1 MSLQDTDHQVRNT
14 IQAYIELTKPGITR
28 MIVLTAAAGYYLAI
42 DMHFEEF
49 FSSGI
54 LISNFLIAMIGT
66 MFTSAGSCVLNNVM
80 EVEYDKSMKRTAKR
94 ALPSGLISQ
103 KSALIY
109 GILLSIVG
117 AGLLFMWINTLTAI
131 LSVITIVS
139 YVLLY
144 TPLKRKTKLSLYV
157 GALPGALPALGGWTA
172 FTNSIDFPGL
182 LFFAVLLFWQ
192 IPHFLALAWIY
203 RVDYEQAGFKMH
215 TEGGESTAKTI
226 ALLSIVYAL
235 FASIVALLLWK
246 YAPLGFVYGIGV
258 IVLSLFFLYACFA
271 FLKYRDGKSAK
282 MQLYAS
288 YAFLSGI
295 FLLVFVN
302 KQL

>member
-1 MSLQDTDHQVRNT
+1 VSSQDTDHQVSK

-49 FSSGI
+49 FSSGFMI
-54 LISNFLIAMIGT
+54 VNFLLAMTGT
-66 MFTSAGSCVLNNVM
+66 MLTSAGSCVLNNVM

-94 ALPSGLISQ
+94 ALPSGLVSQ
-103 KSALIY
+103 KSALLY
-109 GILLSIVG
+109 GLVLSFIG
-117 AGLLFMWINTLTAI
+117 ATILFMWINALTAI

-172 FTNSIDFPGL
+172 YTNTIDLPGL
-182 LFFAVLLFWQ
+182 LLFAVLLFWQ

-215 TEGGESTAKTI
+215 TEGGEGTAKTI
-226 ALLSIVYAL
+226 ALLSIVYAM
-235 FASIVALLLWK
+235 FGSIAALLLWE
-246 YAPLGFVYGIGV
+246 YASLGFVYGIGV
-258 IVLSLFFLYACFA
+258 ILLSLFFNYACFA
-271 FLKYRDGKSAK
+271 FLKHRDGKSAK
-282 MQLYAS
+282 FQLYAS
-288 YAFLSGI
+288 YAYLSGI